1 MRQARLKEL
10 HSQTFYRSTNTL
22 IVSHL
27 HRTHTHRHTVYTH
40 HKAEGFLQ
48 LASMG
53 GHGSLSTISCLLSAT
68 SCLPEATI
76 LHRESTYRQL
86 QWSSLSTRSA
96 LLSLLQQTQQNE
108 SALRHCQQLSAI
120 ISHSGLESSPK
131 LRALQMKVSS
141 RNTIRVSHCVCR
153 YSSLV
158 WSSNQTAAGPSV
170 TWGQGS

>member
-27 HRTHTHRHTVYTH
+27 HHTHTHTHIVHTYTHTH

-86 QWSSLSTRSA
+86 QWSSLSARSA

-131 LRALQMKVSS
+131 LRALQMKV
-141 RNTIRVSHCVCR
+141 
-153 YSSLV
+153 
-158 WSSNQTAAGPSV
+158 
-170 TWGQGS
+170 GS